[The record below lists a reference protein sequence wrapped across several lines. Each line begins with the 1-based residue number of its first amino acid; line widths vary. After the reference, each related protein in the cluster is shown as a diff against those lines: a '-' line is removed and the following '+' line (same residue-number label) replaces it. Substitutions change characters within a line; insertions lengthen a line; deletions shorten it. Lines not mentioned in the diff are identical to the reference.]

1 MNIKLMKKK
10 ISKMQVDSLKI
21 LAESL
26 YSLAG
31 TGLTNN
37 SLISTPLP
45 PTAIRTSTRP
55 KFASMLSIYEY
66 NKVTNLIY

>member
-1 MNIKLMKKK
+1 MSCEK
-10 ISKMQVDSLKI
+10 SYCKMQIDLLKI
-21 LAESL
+21 LEESL

-37 SLISTPLP
+37 SLISTSFP

-55 KFASMLSIYEY
+55 KFASILSIYG
-66 NKVTNLIY
+66 NKKIINLTY

>member
-1 MNIKLMKKK
+1 
-10 ISKMQVDSLKI
+10 MQIDLLKI
-21 LAESL
+21 LEESL

-37 SLISTPLP
+37 SLISTSLP

-55 KFASMLSIYEY
+55 KFASILSIYKY
-66 NKVTNLIY
+66 KKVVILIY

>member
-1 MNIKLMKKK
+1 MSCEKSHCK
-10 ISKMQVDSLKI
+10 IQIDLLKI
-21 LAESL
+21 LEESL

-37 SLISTPLP
+37 SLISTSLP

-66 NKVTNLIY
+66 NKVTNLTYIK